1 MSPYTN
7 SQIYSLAV
15 YLSNGLLVYA
25 PIRPH
30 VAHLVYAPICTPGL
44 RTGLRIDPTSC
55 YTLGLR
61 TDLRAR
67 FTHRSGLTDRSKPI
81 RFSSSQAQLEVL
93 PTLPVLCSESQVE
106 KKNRQHIWCLQ
117 SDGGKEYFSNEF
129 ISYLQGEGIGE
140 NFLADTHPNKM
151 E

>member
-67 FTHRSGLTDRSKPI
+67 FTHRSGLTDRSKTI
-81 RFSSSQAQLEVL
+81 RFLACEADPANVEQESQQVRFGSRYPESASTCSVRFSFVL
-93 PTLPVLCSESQVE
+93 PLKL
-106 KKNRQHIWCLQ
+106 
-117 SDGGKEYFSNEF
+117 GKSGIVSLRSNT
-129 ISYLQGEGIGE
+129 
-140 NFLADTHPNKM
+140 N
-151 E
+151 